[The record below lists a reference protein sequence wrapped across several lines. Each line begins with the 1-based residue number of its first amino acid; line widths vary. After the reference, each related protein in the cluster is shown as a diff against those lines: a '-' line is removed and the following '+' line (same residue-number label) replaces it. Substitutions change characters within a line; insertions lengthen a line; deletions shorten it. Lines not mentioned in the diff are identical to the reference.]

1 MFLFLLAIDT
11 PEDKSKFEKLY
22 GKYKEIM
29 YYAALGVLK
38 DKYQAEDA
46 LSQALFKIIDHL
58 DKIGD
63 IASQKTKGFVI
74 TVTEH
79 TAIDCYRKL
88 KRENMAEINEW
99 EAYSQD
105 TQEFETGN
113 EVEDCINSLPI
124 NYAVVLRLRYSAGYS
139 DEEIAE
145 ILGITKENVRTRAK
159 RGKQKL
165 GQMLQE
171 RGIWY

>member
-1 MFLFLLAIDT
+1 M
-11 PEDKSKFEKLY
+11 
-22 GKYKEIM
+22 
-29 YYAALGVLK
+29 
-38 DKYQAEDA
+38 
-46 LSQALFKIIDHL
+46 
-58 DKIGD
+58 
-63 IASQKTKGFVI
+63 
-74 TVTEH
+74 
-79 TAIDCYRKL
+79 R
-88 KRENMAEINEW
+88 R
-99 EAYSQD
+99 
-105 TQEFETGN
+105 